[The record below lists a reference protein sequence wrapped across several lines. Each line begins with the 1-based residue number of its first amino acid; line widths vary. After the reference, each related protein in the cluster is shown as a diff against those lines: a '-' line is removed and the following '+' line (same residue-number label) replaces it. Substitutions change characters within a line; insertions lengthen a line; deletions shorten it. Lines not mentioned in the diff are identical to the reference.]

1 MERATSEP
9 GGAYPRS
16 RTTLALALVTPDVV
30 QWATFGDSLV
40 VAGDGASASLLARTR
55 ATYLGYSFARAEV
68 SFLLKRGR
76 QPRRRDDYVVL
87 ATDGLCDGRAA
98 SPGDLVGRVIRDRG
112 DATSSAR
119 RIVSEA
125 LAAGAADAV
134 TVVLAAPE
142 RDG

>member
-1 MERATSEP
+1 M
-9 GGAYPRS
+9 
-16 RTTLALALVTPDVV
+16 
-30 QWATFGDSLV
+30 
-40 VAGDGASASLLARTR
+40 
-55 ATYLGYSFARAEV
+55 
-68 SFLLKRGR
+68 
-76 QPRRRDDYVVL
+76 L